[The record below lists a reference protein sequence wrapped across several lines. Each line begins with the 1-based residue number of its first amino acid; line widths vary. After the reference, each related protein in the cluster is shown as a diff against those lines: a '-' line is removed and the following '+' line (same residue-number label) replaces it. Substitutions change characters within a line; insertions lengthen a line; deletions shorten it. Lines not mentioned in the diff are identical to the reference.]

1 MSDSIHSR
9 ILSHLKSPAYRP
21 QAPKKIA
28 AELELNEDEWA
39 GAFHEALQELMNEG
53 RVVLGARG
61 AVLLPS
67 NRTSPNEFTGS
78 YRHNKRG
85 FGFVVPQDPT
95 AHEDLFIPEG
105 QNLGAITGDIVRAKI
120 TSQGHKDGKV
130 IYSGRISEIIE
141 RTQKKFV
148 ALQLETKPEGSSI
161 KASSAPALIA
171 SSKATIRLRRLW
183 EFKRMSN
190 ICAGVQ
196 RMFEVASARP

>member
-1 MSDSIHSR
+1 
-9 ILSHLKSPAYRP
+9 
-21 QAPKKIA
+21 
-28 AELELNEDEWA
+28 
-39 GAFHEALQELMNEG
+39 MNEG

-67 NRTSPNEFTGS
+67 NRPARTNSPARTATTNAAS
-78 YRHNKRG
+78 A
-85 FGFVVPQDPT
+85 FVVPQDPT

-148 ALQLETKPEGSSI
+148 GSLQKVSGEWVVLPDGNTLTAAILTPDAASRHIRVGTKVVVELTTTPTA
-161 KASSAPALIA
+161 ASG
-171 SSKATIRLRRLW
+171 RR
-183 EFKRMSN
+183 
-190 ICAGVQ
+190 A
-196 RMFEVASARP
+196 